1 MNAEA
6 NAEER
11 IRIARTALVARFPYF
26 APVAFLMSLVETPP
40 VGTMAV
46 DHRGRLYYNP
56 AFVQDLTDQEL
67 VGLIWHEVNHLVRDH
82 PTRGQNLPDEG
93 RRMVAAD
100 LEIND
105 DAEEAKVTLPT
116 GEHRGVYPEDYGL
129 PGHLTMEEYYYL
141 LPEGV
146 RKPQGAFDRE
156 GSGEGGEPAP
166 WELPDDSGTSPEV
179 LNVARRQVA
188 ELVLQATAKKQGHVP
203 AGLARWARDY
213 LNPKVDW
220 RRVLKRLVKGGLQA
234 SQKQKPTYNRVHRRS
249 QAYHPYAL
257 PGHYSL
263 RPRVA
268 VVVDTSGSMGE
279 NELSRA
285 LAEIRAL
292 LKTVRQ
298 VTVYSVDAQ
307 AHNVQKVFRADQ
319 IHLFGGG
326 GTRMGAGIEKAQS
339 DKPDLIIVLTDGE
352 TDWPANP
359 PRAPVVIG
367 IIGPSDRP
375 TPWWAKTV
383 RIAD

>member
-1 MNAEA
+1 V

-11 IRIARTALVARFPYF
+11 IRIARTALVAKFPYF
-26 APVAFLMSLVETPP
+26 APVAFLMSLVEAPP
-40 VGTMAV
+40 VNTMAV
-46 DHRGRLYYNP
+46 DRRGRLYYNP
-56 AFVQDLTDQEL
+56 DFVGDLTDQEL
-67 VGLIWHEVNHLVRDH
+67 VGILWHEVNHLVRDH

-93 RRMVAAD
+93 RRGVAAD

-105 DAEEAKVTLPT
+105 DAEEARVTLPT

-129 PGHLTMEEYYYL
+129 PRRLTMEEYYHR
-141 LPEGV
+141 LPQGI
-146 RKPQGAFDRE
+146 RKPQEAFDRE
-156 GSGEGGEPAP
+156 GSGEGGKPGP

-179 LNVARRQVA
+179 LSVARRQVA
-188 ELVLQATAKKQGHVP
+188 ELVVQAAAKNQGHVP

-220 RRVLKRLVKGGLQA
+220 RRVLKHLVQNGLRV
-234 SQKQKPTYNRVHRRS
+234 SQKKKPTYDRPNRRS

-268 VVVDTSGSMGE
+268 VVVDTSESMSQD
-279 NELSRA
+279 ELSRA
-285 LAEIRAL
+285 LAEVRAL

-298 VTVYSVDAQ
+298 VTVYSVDTQ
-307 AHNVQKVFRADQ
+307 AHNVQKVFRPDQ
-319 IHLFGGG
+319 IRLFGGG

-339 DKPDLIIVLTDGE
+339 DKHDLIIVLTDGE

>member
-1 MNAEA
+1 M

-46 DHRGRLYYNP
+46 DRRGRLYYSP
-56 AFVQDLTDQEL
+56 DFVQDLTDQEL

-82 PTRGQNLPDEG
+82 PTRGQNLPDIH
-93 RRMVAAD
+93 RRGVSAD

-105 DAEEAKVTLPT
+105 DAEEAGVTLPT
-116 GEHRGVYPEDYGL
+116 GEHRGVYPEDFGL
-129 PGHLTMEEYYYL
+129 PRRLTMEEYYHR
-141 LPEGV
+141 LPEGA
-146 RKPQGAFDRE
+146 RKPQDAFDRE
-156 GSGEGGEPAP
+156 GSGEGGEPGP
-166 WELPDDSGTSPEV
+166 WELPDLDDSGTSPEV
-179 LNVARRQVA
+179 LAVSRRQVA
-188 ELVLQATAKKQGHVP
+188 ELVLQAAAKKQGHVP
-203 AGLARWARDY
+203 AGLARWAKDY

-220 RRVLKRLVKGGLQA
+220 RRVLRRLVKGGLQA
-234 SQKQKPTYNRVHRRS
+234 AQRQKPTYNRAHRRS

-279 NELSRA
+279 HELSRA
-285 LAEIRAL
+285 LAEIKAL
-292 LKTVRQ
+292 LKTVKQ
-298 VTVYSVDAQ
+298 VTVYSVDFEV
-307 AHNVQKVFRADQ
+307 HTVQKVFRTDQ
-319 IHLFGGG
+319 IRLFGGG
-326 GTRMGAGIEKAQS
+326 GTRMGAGIAKAQS
-339 DKPDLIIVLTDGE
+339 DNPDLIIVLTDGE
-352 TDWPANP
+352 TDWPTKP
-359 PRAPVVIG
+359 PKVPVVIG

-383 RIAD
+383 RIED

>member
-1 MNAEA
+1 VNAEA

-319 IHLFGGG
+319 IRLFGGG